1 VQTTVTVPDEG
12 TVLLGG
18 QRLVTEREVEVGVPL
33 LSKLPIINRFFTNRI
48 ESKEESTL
56 LILVKPTVIIQ
67 SEEEDKAF
75 PGLLN
80 QLRSGL

>member
-1 VQTTVTVPDEG
+1 M
-12 TVLLGG
+12 LGG
-18 QRLVTEREVEVGVPL
+18 QRVVTEREIEVGVPL
-33 LSKLPIINRFFTNRI
+33 LSKLPVINRFFTNRI
-48 ESKEESTL
+48 ETKEERTL
-56 LILVKPTVIIQ
+56 IILVKPTIIIQ